1 MHEQFRALTLA
12 WTTFPDFLERA
23 HCLPHVAKIAQHN
36 LFLLFS
42 KFSQEYSVGLEP
54 YIHLWGWTSLHP
66 WGCLSPTCSSSIINV
81 PQKLYPVLQKPN
93 CWETISSEMPGKRHF
108 LILVD
113 SLLMKSRT
121 QCTWSWSCFSP
132 TRVTHQNYFVL
143 LQWATY
149 SVLICWRTWE
159 NQGNFHTTW
168 DQPLLQNQKI
178 QDWSIKQNN
187 VWNSKSIPVQL
198 LSFIMYKPSMMY

>member
-1 MHEQFRALTLA
+1 MLL
-12 WTTFPDFLERA
+12 
-23 HCLPHVAKIAQHN
+23 KIAQHN

-42 KFSQEYSVGLEP
+42 KFSQEYIVSV
-54 YIHLWGWTSLHP
+54 W
-66 WGCLSPTCSSSIINV
+66 SPTFIYGGEPHCAHERLLQSHRQQQHHQCSTQAV
-81 PQKLYPVLQKPN
+81 PSAAETKLH
-93 CWETISSEMPGKRHF
+93 WETISSEMPGKSIFCSQQICCLWNLEHSVDEAAF
-108 LILVD
+108 HPLGLLI
-113 SLLMKSRT
+113 KT
-121 QCTWSWSCFSP
+121 FCF
-132 TRVTHQNYFVL
+132 

-187 VWNSKSIPVQL
+187 VWNLKSILVQL